1 MTRRNGYFYYER
13 TEEGKQYTVH
23 CRRVVKDE
31 SSTSTGGAWGSS
43 LEQACC
49 LPCRQCCCRCD
60 KGYHNATVRTATRL
74 PWLVTLG

>member
-49 LPCRQCCCRCD
+49 LPCKQCCCRCKKD
-60 KGYHNATVRTATRL
+60 VTMRL
-74 PWLVTLG
+74 YAQRQACHGW